1 MGEKYKEEDIYLC
14 ICVVYFAV
22 LQRLIQNCGA
32 IPIKINLINKIKI
45 SSGTSIM
52 FNYLSQNFKNIL
64 FFTLFF
70 LIISHILF
78 QNPDLKILMECD
90 KFL

>member
-1 MGEKYKEEDIYLC
+1 MGEKYKEEDIYVC
-14 ICVVYFAV
+14 ICVNYFAV

-32 IPIKINLINKIKI
+32 IPIKIYLINKIKI
-45 SSGTSIM
+45 SPGTSIM
-52 FNYLSQNFKNIL
+52 LNYPSQNFKNIL
-64 FFTLFF
+64 FLTLFY

-78 QNPDLKILMECD
+78 QNSDLKILMECG